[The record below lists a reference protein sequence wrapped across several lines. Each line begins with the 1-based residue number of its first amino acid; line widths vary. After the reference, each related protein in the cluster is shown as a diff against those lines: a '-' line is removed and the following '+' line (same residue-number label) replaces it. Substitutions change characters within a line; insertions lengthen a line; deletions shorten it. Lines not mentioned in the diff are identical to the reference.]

1 MPNYRRKTCIILPAL
16 WRRLI
21 WGENQGCQMGRVLPF
36 IVVSLA
42 LVVTAMMQ
50 AQSGQEDLT
59 AKQLAPVKEIEVE
72 LLDPAD
78 AP

>member
-1 MPNYRRKTCIILPAL
+1 
-16 WRRLI
+16 
-21 WGENQGCQMGRVLPF
+21 MGRVLPF